1 MSKVYAPV
9 KAFTG
14 VRAGVAFCNG
24 AGECNDLE
32 LLEWFKARG
41 YTVEAEQEAVSKPA
55 SKAPSKMTKDEL
67 LAYAGE
73 QGISVDSAGTKAVIL
88 AAIEA
93 AQASEP
99 AESEEPETDE

>member
-1 MSKVYAPV
+1 MPKIYAPV

-14 VRAGVAFCNG
+14 FRAGVAFLMG
-24 AGECNDLE
+24 VGECNDIE

-41 YTVEAEQEAVSKPA
+41 YTVEVEQEAILKPA

-67 LAYAGE
+67 LAYAAE
-73 QGISVDSAGTKAVIL
+73 QGISVDAAGTKAVIL

-93 AQASEP
+93 ALADDEPESE
-99 AESEEPETDE
+99 AESDD